1 MHARPRLNLFAR
13 QLLIDR
19 LEQGWSA
26 PAVAESAGVS
36 RATVYKWKRRYQV
49 EGLAGLAD
57 RSSRPHCS
65 PRRLD
70 AAREAQVLELRRRR
84 LGPHRLA
91 ALSGLPRSTCYRVLR
106 RHQLHR
112 LDWLDR
118 PTGQRIRRYEMSQ
131 PGELGHMD
139 VKKLARIPE
148 GGGHFVHGRRG
159 RPRRDPEKRAR
170 LGYDFVHTLIDDHSR
185 LAFSELLR
193 DERASTVG
201 QFVRRALA
209 WFAARGVRFQAVMTD
224 NAWAYRY
231 GRDYQRALAEI
242 GARRVFIPPYSP
254 QINGKVERFNRTL
267 LEEWAYSQPFTSNQQ
282 RHRLLE
288 AWLHRY
294 NYHRT
299 HTALGG
305 RSPIERVNNLCGN
318 YSLRGRAGSA
328 QSAGGSARR
337 PQSDRSPERSPS
349 RPRRARRT
357 RRLHPCGEGTC
368 LALGGRLVE
377 RREVGRSQ
385 VERHDRDVLLEVRDL
400 RRSRDGQHH
409 RRMGQQPCQ
418 GNLSR
423 RCAVAP
429 GNLRQDTAGPGEL
442 ADLERIPGDERHLLQ
457 RGHFQHRL
465 GRPVDQAV
473 AILDGD
479 DGRELLRA
487 FHLVRG
493 HVREPDVPDLALGLE
508 LDQRADRFLK
518 RYLWIGAVQ
527 LVEVDLFHPQPLLPS
542 LTRRP
547 QMRGSAFRHPAT
559 GTWTR

>member
-1 MHARPRLNLFAR
+1 MHPRPRLNLFGR

-36 RATVYKWKRRYQV
+36 RATVYKWRQRYRV

-57 RSSRPHCS
+57 RSSRPRRS

-70 AAREAQVLELRRRR
+70 AAREATVLELRRRR

-118 PTGQRIRRYEMSQ
+118 PTGRSIRRYEMSQ

-139 VKKLARIPE
+139 VKKLARIPD

-159 RPRRDPEKRAR
+159 RPRRDLEKRTR
-170 LGYDFVHTLIDDHSR
+170 LGYDYVHTLIDDHSR

-193 DERASTVG
+193 DETALTVG

-209 WFAARGVRFQAVMTD
+209 WFAARGVRFTAVMTD

-231 GRDYQRALAEI
+231 GRDYQQALTEI

-267 LEEWAYSQPFTSNQQ
+267 LEEWAYSQPFTSNHQ

-294 NYHRT
+294 NYHRS

-318 YSLRGRAGSA
+318 YSLRGSHCRQGRGISRVGRVRVGVLLNFAPYTAGSCVSRA
-328 QSAGGSARR
+328 
-337 PQSDRSPERSPS
+337 S
-349 RPRRARRT
+349 RP
-357 RRLHPCGEGTC
+357 C
-368 LALGGRLVE
+368 
-377 RREVGRSQ
+377 
-385 VERHDRDVLLEVRDL
+385 
-400 RRSRDGQHH
+400 SR
-409 RRMGQQPCQ
+409 
-418 GNLSR
+418 
-423 RCAVAP
+423 P
-429 GNLRQDTAGPGEL
+429 G
-442 ADLERIPGDERHLLQ
+442 
-457 RGHFQHRL
+457 
-465 GRPVDQAV
+465 
-473 AILDGD
+473 
-479 DGRELLRA
+479 
-487 FHLVRG
+487 
-493 HVREPDVPDLALGLE
+493 
-508 LDQRADRFLK
+508 
-518 RYLWIGAVQ
+518 
-527 LVEVDLFHPQPLLPS
+527 S
-542 LTRRP
+542 
-547 QMRGSAFRHPAT
+547 SC
-559 GTWTR
+559 